1 MPVKWGLAMIGKS
14 EIIFNEMSNI
24 VGDGRARNDMFER
37 RVYSHDL
44 GSFPKLFDMMFNFKP
59 DCIVKPESSDEIS
72 KIVKFAS
79 KERVA
84 IIPRGGASWGMSG
97 AIPIE
102 GGIILDMTHMSNVL
116 EIDGDNLIVTTEGG
130 ITWKDLYEKV
140 EAKGY
145 MIGSYPSSAPSA
157 TVAGWINTGGIG
169 TGSYKY
175 GGAGDNIRALEVVL
189 PNGNIVNT
197 GSKYTLQSGSGYD
210 LNQIFVGAEGTLG
223 VITKA
228 TLRIFPKDEFRPLSY
243 LFPDLKTLSKAVQG
257 LTRSDAT
264 PLNISFADNNH
275 FGFLREL
282 GHGDAPDG
290 SMLNIALEGPEELID
305 YEEGVLDRITK
316 GAKKESVEL
325 SMHEW
330 DERSYE
336 LRAKRL
342 GPSAILGEAFVP
354 TTRMDEAIDHIY
366 TLIKKMKLKAAI
378 TGMVPDRNSVV
389 FMPYYLTDE
398 RKLIKS
404 MVSLGFMGKLAGI
417 GFKDGGRPSG
427 LGLFFA
433 YNLRKLHGGVAYG
446 TMHDLKSS
454 LDPCDIMNP
463 GKLTEGQTRFGFP
476 LPGAVLPLGM
486 SVMKLVKGILPKD
499 K

>member
-1 MPVKWGLAMIGKS
+1 MIAKS
-14 EIIFNEMSNI
+14 DLIFDEMSRI
-24 VGDGRARNDMFER
+24 VGKDRARNDMFER
-37 RVYSHDL
+37 RIYSHDL
-44 GSFPKLFDMMFNFKP
+44 GSFPKLFDLMFNFKP
-59 DCIVKPESSDEIS
+59 DCIVKPKSAEEIS

-79 KERVA
+79 KERIP

-102 GGIILDMTHMSNVL
+102 GGIVLDMTNMNNIL

-140 EAKGY
+140 EAEGY

-175 GGAGDNIRALEVVL
+175 GGSGDNIRSLEVVL
-189 PNGNIVNT
+189 PNGKILKT
-197 GSKYTLQSGSGYD
+197 GSKYTLSSGSGYD
-210 LNQIFVGAEGTLG
+210 LNQMFVGAEGTLG
-223 VITKA
+223 IITKV

-243 LFPDLKTLSKAVQG
+243 VFPDLKSLSKALQS
-257 LTRSDAT
+257 LTKSDVT

-275 FGFLREL
+275 FALLNAL

-290 SMLNIALEGPEELID
+290 SMLNIALEGSEDLID
-305 YEEGVLDRITK
+305 YEEGVINRIMR
-316 GAKKESVEL
+316 GAKKESIEV

-354 TTRMDEAIDHIY
+354 ITRLDDAIDDVY
-366 TLIKKMKLKAAI
+366 ALIKSMKLRAAI

-389 FMPYYLTDE
+389 LMPYYLTDE
-398 RKLIKS
+398 RKLIRS
-404 MVSLGFMGKLAGI
+404 MMSLGFMGKLAGI
-417 GFKDGGRPSG
+417 GFKQGGRPSG

-454 LDPCDIMNP
+454 LDPYDIINP

-486 SVMKLVKGILPKD
+486 SVMKLVKRILPKD